1 MSKTYSIQIEKARTL
16 LDGLRKNYSSVSPY
30 GVTNEALDQLEREAA
45 EADRMNDELDALRAQ
60 VSEKSSVANQK
71 LNDLRIHLQELKGV
85 VKKNFDQTRWE
96 ALGVPDKR

>member
-16 LDGLRKNYSSVSPY
+16 LDGLRKNYNCVSPY
-30 GVTNEALDQLEREAA
+30 GVTNKALNQLEREAA

>member
-16 LDGLRKNYSSVSPY
+16 LDGLRKNYNCVSPY
-30 GVTNEALDQLEREAA
+30 GVTNEALNQLEREAA
-45 EADRMNDELDALRAQ
+45 EADRMNNELDALRAQ